1 VSRSARELV
10 SASHAATLA
19 DALADTV
26 RRRGDRRELRA
37 LAERWR
43 SGPQEVEI
51 AEGPEDGDG
60 DVWEQ
65 AIAVV
70 AKDPELSERWLEGR
84 YQIAE
89 MRAQLRSASA
99 YPLMLGLV
107 AMVAFC
113 LLGLSLQRLDRVIA
127 QGIDEQLMIGAG
139 RLASS
144 TSGLILTVAPSVGLL
159 VLLGWGLI
167 RLIAG
172 RQAAGWSLANLP
184 GIGAIFRATGSMEL
198 FRTAAI
204 LQRAGWDL
212 PRALEAGSKLCDAP
226 FAPWLGRSMAE
237 AIGQG
242 ATLGQAIATH
252 QWFPLWMAAWFH
264 EAEQAKMTAA
274 GAMDRMADYLQ
285 LEVGQS
291 GRAMATWM
299 PLLIF
304 GLILLGL
311 PVGYFGPVIQY
322 LSWLRAL
329 SGW

>member
-1 VSRSARELV
+1 MSRSGREVV

-26 RRRGDRRELRA
+26 RRRSDRGELRA

-43 SGPQEVEI
+43 TGPQEVEI
-51 AEGPEDGDG
+51 AEGQEEGDG
-60 DVWEQ
+60 NRWEQ
-65 AIAVV
+65 AIAMV
-70 AKDPELSERWLEGR
+70 AKDPELAERWLEGR
-84 YQIAE
+84 YQIAA
-89 MRAQLRSASA
+89 MRGQLSSATA
-99 YPLMLGLV
+99 YPLLLGLV

-113 LLGLSLQRLDRVIA
+113 LLGLSLQRLDRAITEGMDDPFLMGA
-127 QGIDEQLMIGAG
+127 RQLV
-139 RLASS
+139 SS
-144 TSGLILTVAPSVGLL
+144 TSGLMLTVAPSVGLL

-184 GIGAIFRATGSMEL
+184 GIGATFRSAGSLEL
-198 FRTAAI
+198 FRTASI
-204 LQRAGWDL
+204 LQEAGWDL
-212 PRALEAGSKLCDAP
+212 PKALEAGSKLCDAP

-237 AIGQG
+237 TIRQG
-242 ATLGQAIATH
+242 ASLAQAMATH

-264 EAEQAKMTAA
+264 EAERSKITAA
-274 GAMDRMADYLQ
+274 DSMDRMADYLQ
-285 LEVGQS
+285 LEVDQS

-304 GLILLGL
+304 GVILLGL

-322 LSWLRAL
+322 ISWIRAI

>member
-1 VSRSARELV
+1 VSRLASDRIL
-10 SASHAATLA
+10 ASHAATLA

-26 RRRGDRRELRA
+26 RRRGDRRQLRA

-43 SGPQEVEI
+43 AGPQEVRI
-51 AEGPEDGDG
+51 AEGQDEGDG
-60 DVWEQ
+60 DRWEQ

-70 AKDPELSERWLEGR
+70 ARDPDLADRWLEGR
-84 YQIAE
+84 YQIAA
-89 MRAQLRSASA
+89 MRAQLSSATA
-99 YPLMLGLV
+99 YPLILGLV

-127 QGIDEQLMIGAG
+127 EGIDDQSLTGPGQLG
-139 RLASS
+139 SS
-144 TSGLILTVAPSVGLL
+144 TSGLMLTVAPSVGLL

-204 LQRAGWDL
+204 LRKAGWDL
-212 PRALEAGSKLCDAP
+212 PKALEAGSKLCDAP

-237 AIGQG
+237 TIRQG
-242 ATLGQAIATH
+242 ATLGQSIATH

-264 EAEQAKMTAA
+264 EAEQAKITEA
-274 GAMDRMADYLQ
+274 GSMDRMADYLQ
-285 LEVGQS
+285 LEVDQS
-291 GRAMATWM
+291 GRALATWM

-304 GLILLGL
+304 GLIQMGL

-322 LSWLRAL
+322 LSWIRAI